1 MKYTIAL
8 YYGDQ
13 SGDGHGMYET
23 DYFYSNYR
31 TKDIAKAIS
40 AVEETYGLV
49 VRNIC
54 SEYGQNYLT
63 EEEYHIITNKMKL
76 NLESYGEEDDG
87 KFYVDDFPGL
97 IIELAKHVLTD
108 LEVEYMQITK
118 DFYNIGGY
126 GMFEN

>member
-8 YYGDQ
+8 SYGDQ
-13 SGDGHGMYET
+13 SGDGHGIYET

-40 AVEETYGLV
+40 AVEKTYGLV

-76 NLESYGEEDDG
+76 NLDSYGEEDDG
-87 KFYVDDFPGL
+87 KCEREIRADADLFIDGL
-97 IIELAKHVLTD
+97 FGRFFGGHDTSPLVVL
-108 LEVEYMQITK
+108 E
-118 DFYNIGGY
+118 
-126 GMFEN
+126 